1 MEQRPRV
8 QLVGKASVSLAGFLL
23 ILLLVVGCDRGEPPL
38 VVYVS
43 ADEYVA
49 RPILESFST
58 RTGIPVH
65 LVGDTEATK
74 TTGLVDRIRAEQNM
88 PVADVFWSSEAFMTI
103 QLAQEGLLQAH
114 HSPVANAW
122 FTDWR
127 DSDSRWFGF
136 SPRPRVLVYDPARL
150 KEAEVPTSLQ
160 SLSETRWGDEIVM
173 ADPRFGTTGGH
184 LAALQVWYRTQGDR
198 HSYQQLLNALAENG
212 IRVLPGGNA
221 AVVDEVR
228 SGRALLGMTDA
239 DDVRAANRLGAELG
253 MRPVGP
259 VDGIGTFLMP
269 NTVALVAGS
278 DHPRA
283 GELVDFLL
291 SEEVARH
298 LAESPS
304 GNIPLAP
311 EVALDYPDLI
321 VPPTMPVD
329 YNQAALAYPEAVRTA
344 VMVLRGG
351 GSDAAP

>member
-1 MEQRPRV
+1 MRKARV
-8 QLVGKASVSLAGFLL
+8 FSVGVLL
-23 ILLLVVGCDRGEPPL
+23 ILLSVVGCDRGEPPL

-49 RPILESFST
+49 RPILASFSEHS
-58 RTGIPVH
+58 GIPVH

-74 TTGLVDRIRAEQNM
+74 TTGLVDRIRGEQNM

-103 QLAQEGLLQAH
+103 QLAREGLLQAH
-114 HSPVANAW
+114 HSPVADAW

-127 DSDSRWFGF
+127 DPDNHWFGF

-150 KEAEVPTSLQ
+150 AEADVPTSLQ
-160 SLSETRWGDEIVM
+160 SLSETRWQDELVM

-184 LAALQVWYRTQGDR
+184 LSALQVWYRMQGDQQGF
-198 HSYQQLLNALAENG
+198 QQLLDALADNR

-228 SGRALLGMTDA
+228 SGRVLLGMTDA
-239 DDVRAANRLGAELG
+239 DDVRAANRLGAGLA

-259 VDGIGTFLMP
+259 EEGIGTFLMP
-269 NTVALVAGS
+269 NTVAMVAGS

-291 SEEVARH
+291 SEEVARQ

-304 GNIPLAP
+304 GNIPLVP
-311 EVALDYPDLI
+311 EVAMDYPDLI
-321 VPPTMPVD
+321 VPPAMPVD
-329 YNQAALAYPEAVRTA
+329 FNQAATEYPEAVRTA